1 MFLIILAF
9 VCALSISGVAIYYSV
24 IGLAAI
30 FAAAK
35 VPIYIMGG
43 VLEVAKL
50 VTASWLYQNWRN
62 IPFLIKTY
70 LTIAVGVLMII
81 TSLGIFGFLSRAHI
95 EQATPTAEVTA
106 TIDRLEEQILREQGK
121 IENLIG
127 KIDRLETGGIDVEA
141 QIQREQNIIDTA
153 NDKIRSDVELIQT
166 KIDNTQKQ
174 IDDIQADAD
183 KKIDIART
191 DSKTNIEQIRADADA
206 VIQAEQNKLAQLDQ
220 AVSDVLNAN
229 KSFFNEEKEAA
240 LLKDSQQPER
250 NRIDTK
256 ITQTQ
261 KQLSEDTDEIN
272 STLTQTITDIQT
284 VADDQIVQLRAKI
297 DGFNAEISTLQTS
310 VADEVALAKQRI
322 NEINESAISQDS
334 QAETQIDE
342 FEAQINTA
350 YDVIDEL
357 NSEKFV
363 AEGKIRELS
372 AEVGPIKYIA
382 QFFDSDGEVD
392 LERAVT
398 WLIITIMF
406 VFDPLAVLLLIAVNM
421 SLKARYGWS
430 FEGQGHLSATSS
442 KKKTEPTVTTSND
455 SVVVK
460 RSLIKYYH
468 DLLDKTSKRLAEKPK
483 TKIVENIVE
492 KPMIKKVEIESSID
506 VTQPKDIKDLEDK
519 ILNKIKKGDE
529 DGK

>member
-1 MFLIILAF
+1 MFLIIVAF
-9 VCALSISGVAIYYSV
+9 ICALSISGVAIYYSV

-62 IPFLIKTY
+62 IPFLLKTY

-121 IENLIG
+121 IDNLIG

-153 NDKIRSDVELIQT
+153 NDKIRSDVDLIQT

-174 IDDIQADAD
+174 IDDIQTGADN
-183 KKIDIART
+183 KIELART
-191 DSKTNIEQIRADADA
+191 DSKESIAR
-206 VIQAEQNKLAQLDQ
+206 EQNKLDALDQ

-240 LLKDSQQPER
+240 LLKESQGPER
-250 NRIDTK
+250 A
-256 ITQTQ
+256 Q
-261 KQLSEDTDEIN
+261 IN
-272 STLTQTITDIQT
+272 STIAELEQTLSQT
-284 VADDQIVQLRAKI
+284 VNNIQKQADDQITQLRAKI

-334 QAETQIDE
+334 QAETLVAE
-342 FEAQINTA
+342 YESQINSA

-430 FEGQGHLSATSS
+430 FEGKGMLDAPSSS
-442 KKKTEPTVTTSND
+442 KKKTEPMVSSVNQD
-455 SVVVK
+455 SVMVK

-468 DLLDKTSKRLAEKPK
+468 DLLEKTSKRLAEPPK
-483 TKIVENIVE
+483 EKIIEKIVE
-492 KPMIKKVEIESSID
+492 KPVVKKVEIESTID
-506 VTQPKDIKDLEDK
+506 VTPPDDIKQLEQK
-519 ILNKIKKGDE
+519 ILKQIKKGDKN
-529 DGK
+529 GK